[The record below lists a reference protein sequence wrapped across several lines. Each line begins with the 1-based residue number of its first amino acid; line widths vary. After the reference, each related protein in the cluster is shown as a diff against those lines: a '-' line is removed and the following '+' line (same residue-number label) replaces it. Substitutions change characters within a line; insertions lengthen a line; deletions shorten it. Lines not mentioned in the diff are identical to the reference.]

1 MLCLRLGLAIP
12 GAIHY
17 KPWFVDRVVFHPV
30 FQAWVGHGGLTNA
43 GRSVPFQLLGTVY
56 FDRRVRELWIQVFGT
71 IVNALAIIAGSLIGL
86 MFMGGIAEKY
96 SRTIMQAMGLV
107 VILIGIRAALKTDAL
122 LVVIVSLALGSILGE
137 WLGIEKRLDQ
147 LGFWLEKRFAGSGS
161 GISKGFVT
169 ASLLFCVGAMAIV
182 GAMESGLADNHQTLF
197 AKSIIDGISSI
208 VFAST
213 LGLGVLF
220 SAVSVFVYQGA
231 IALSASYVKP
241 FLVPEV
247 VAQMSAVGG
256 LLIVG
261 IGIGLLEI
269 KKIHI
274 GNMLPAIFL
283 PLVYMVLRHF
293 L

>member
-1 MLCLRLGLAIP
+1 M
-12 GAIHY
+12 
-17 KPWFVDRVVFHPV
+17 
-30 FQAWVGHGGLTNA
+30 
-43 GRSVPFQLLGTVY
+43 
-56 FDRRVRELWIQVFGT
+56 FGT

-86 MFMGGIAEKY
+86 MFMGSIAEKY

-107 VILIGIRAALKTDAL
+107 VILIGVRAALKTDAL
-122 LVVIVSLALGSILGE
+122 LVVIISLAVGSLMGE
-137 WLGIEKRLDQ
+137 WLGIEKRLDH
-147 LGFWLEKRFAGSGS
+147 LGSWLEKRFSGS
-161 GISKGFVT
+161 GGSISKGFVT

-182 GAMESGLADNHQTLF
+182 GAMESGLANNHQTLF
-197 AKSIIDGISSI
+197 AKAVIDGISSI

-220 SAVSVFVYQGA
+220 SAVSVFVYQGV

-283 PLVYMVLRHF
+283 PLIYMIIRHF
-293 L
+293 ISV